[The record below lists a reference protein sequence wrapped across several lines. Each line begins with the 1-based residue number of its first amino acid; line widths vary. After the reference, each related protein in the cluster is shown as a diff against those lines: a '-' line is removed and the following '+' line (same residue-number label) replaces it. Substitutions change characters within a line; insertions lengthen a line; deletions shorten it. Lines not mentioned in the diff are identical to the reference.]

1 MKYNTQY
8 KCTYNDDDVFL
19 ETDEINDAEKTFIRS
34 CIYRQDLLNIF
45 DMEDFNES
53 RLNRNI
59 TRIYESVKNQ
69 LEPCIQKATAS
80 ISSDDTIMGFMV
92 LFSFDNLWYSHPC
105 ICEIIETGAV
115 TDSKMTTLLEILSK

>member
-8 KCTYNDDDVFL
+8 RCSYNDDDVFL

-53 RLNRNI
+53 RLNRKI
-59 TRIYESVKNQ
+59 CELYDSVKNK
-69 LEPCIQKATAS
+69 LEPCIQKAAAS
-80 ISSDDTIMGFMV
+80 IVSEDPISGFMV
-92 LFSFDNLWYSHPC
+92 LFSFDNLLYTHPC
-105 ICEIIETGAV
+105 ICEIIETETV
-115 TDSKMTTLLEILSK
+115 SRDNISRLLQIL